1 MMQYQELAPRLEKGL
16 LLKVN
21 QAVHAMAMD
30 QAEVHCTKSE
40 GLSTVLARDPEPWP
54 GGGPSAAKARA

>member
-1 MMQYQELAPRLEKGL
+1 MQYQELAPRLEKGL

-21 QAVHAMAMD
+21 Q
-30 QAEVHCTKSE
+30 VHCTKSE

-54 GGGPSAAKARA
+54 GGGPSAAEARA